1 MRETKGA
8 EQFNARDSALG
19 YLYQVR
25 LALLWA
31 LRRLRATSDFRVG
44 LETLDDV
51 VFESEGR
58 PTDLLQAK
66 HRIKRV
72 ATLTD
77 ASPDIW
83 KTFRIWL
90 TALAAGQV
98 DSATRLILVSTG
110 VSDEG
115 TAAFLLG
122 EGERRNEEAALVLLD
137 SAARSS
143 SSKENAKGCELFL
156 ALNGQEKLAFLER
169 VVIMD
174 GAPVATDV
182 EQELHSELR
191 FLVPK
196 KQIPSALD
204 ALEGWWFAQT
214 VKQLSS
220 PGGLATLTSSSI
232 ELKMDDIREHS
243 HADALLI
250 DNELLQQKLDQATL
264 ASYSRYTFAKQVT
277 LVTKNKTRLNRAIT
291 DYFRAYTQRSKWL
304 RTDLLLL
311 ADDERFRQDLYEAW
325 EIRFARA
332 QEALETDSS
341 DSNCQA
347 AGGELL
353 AWAESDADFSLKP
366 GMATPWMA
374 RGTLHELSDQLR
386 IGWHPEYLRLLDPV
400 AKPDS
405 GEEQNE

>member
-8 EQFNARDSALG
+8 EQFSARYSALG

-31 LRRLRATSDFRVG
+31 LRRLRSADEFKIG

-90 TALAAGQV
+90 TALAAGQI
-98 DSATRLILVSTG
+98 DSTTRLILVSTG
-110 VSDEG
+110 TSDEG
-115 TAAFLLG
+115 TAAFLLA
-122 EGERRNEEAALVLLD
+122 EGKQRNERDALVLLD

-143 SSKENAKGCELFL
+143 SSQENANGCELFL
-156 ALNGQEKLAFLER
+156 ALTEREKLAFLEN

-191 FLVPK
+191 FAVPK
-196 KQIPSALD
+196 KRIPSALD
-204 ALEGWWFAQT
+204 ALEGWWFAQM
-214 VKQLSS
+214 VRQLSS
-220 PGGLATLTSSSI
+220 PGGLATLSSHSI
-232 ELKMDDIREHS
+232 ELKLDDIREQC
-243 HADALLI
+243 HADALLL
-250 DNELLQQKLDQATL
+250 DNELLQQKLDQAAL
-264 ASYSRYTFAKQVT
+264 AAYTRYTFAKQVT
-277 LVTKNKTRLNRAIT
+277 LVTKNQTRLNRAIT

-304 RTDLLLL
+304 RSDLLLF
-311 ADDERFRQDLYEAW
+311 ADDERFRQDLFEAW

-332 QEALETDSS
+332 QEAVEANSS
-341 DSNCQA
+341 DSSCLA
-347 AGGELL
+347 AGAELL
-353 AWAESDADFSLKP
+353 AWAESDADFSLKA
-366 GMATPWMA
+366 GMNAPWMA

-386 IGWHPEYLRLLDPV
+386 IGWHPEYLKLLDPV
-400 AKPDS
+400 VDADS
-405 GEEQNE
+405 GENQGE

>member
-8 EQFNARDSALG
+8 EQFSARDSALG

-31 LRRLRATSDFRVG
+31 LRRLRVSADFRVG

-66 HRIKRV
+66 HRIKRI

-83 KTFRIWL
+83 KTFRVWL
-90 TALAAGQV
+90 TALDAGQV
-98 DSATRLILVSTG
+98 DAAARLILVSTG
-110 VSDEG
+110 VSDDG
-115 TAAFLLG
+115 TAAYLLG
-122 EGERRNEEAALVLLD
+122 EGKHRNEQAALVLLD
-137 SAARSS
+137 TAAQSS
-143 SSKENAKGCELFL
+143 TSKENAKGCELYL
-156 ALNGQEKLAFLER
+156 SLNDKEKRTFLER
-169 VVIMD
+169 VFIID
-174 GAPVATDV
+174 GAPAATDV
-182 EQELHSELR
+182 KQELHSELR

-214 VKQLSS
+214 VNQLSS

-232 ELKMDDIREHS
+232 ELKMDDIRENC
-243 HADALLI
+243 HADALLV

-264 ASYSRYTFAKQVT
+264 ASYSRYAFAKQVT
-277 LVTKNKTRLNRAIT
+277 LVTKNQTRLNRAII

-304 RTDLLLL
+304 RKDLLLL
-311 ADDERFRQDLYEAW
+311 ADDERFRQDLFEAW

-332 QEALETDSS
+332 QEALDADSS
-341 DSNCQA
+341 DSNCQT
-347 AGGELL
+347 AGSELL

-366 GMATPWMA
+366 GMVAPWMA

-386 IGWHPEYLRLLDPV
+386 IGWHPRYLTLLDPV
-400 AKPDS
+400 GKPDN
-405 GEEQNE
+405 GEEENE